1 VSNTIGDTL
10 LRGGRSDVGVGYPID
25 PKLVPEEI
33 PVVYGKFDSGLIL
46 MSPEETPPDAAVMTL
61 DMEVSR
67 AGRLIRAPGLG
78 LVEDALTH
86 NLRYSFEQASLDYTT
101 ELVTIDPPYFGWKGG
116 SAYTWVNAGIAGT
129 GIAGWTGVDIAGTLL
144 FSNGINASYSR
155 LTGAGAVVDQS
166 AQVIARTFGVAFGRT
181 FAGYYQLPGP
191 APQSIGLKWNA
202 ASGAFDDWSGLGA
215 GAELLLSDV
224 GEADKLL
231 CLLPIGLDVLG
242 IFMRQSIWVGY
253 PTGDYLRP
261 ADPRIRARLGAVNRD
276 SVKAVMG
283 GAAYLTDEGVA
294 LFDLTNVQIISSE
307 INAELLPL
315 DYTRINQYVAAYLPL
330 FQRYILCT
338 PFCTWIYEF
347 PHQGRK
353 GRWFKRSL
361 KADSVVAWTEQSGG
375 VYWDRVVGSWD
386 TMSGSWDSLAQIQSD
401 APAVLH
407 FVLGTKLARENRGA
421 FDNLGPSLT
430 PIWQTPQ
437 SEKVK
442 VTDQYST
449 MGFEIEYSSGANSS
463 IRLSGNDLNGEQS
476 PITATKNL
484 PITNGKRVKYNIDCQ
499 STGMGAQAFIEILS
513 GDPEI
518 IRVRQKLLPAGPTLV
533 AL

>member
-1 VSNTIGDTL
+1 MNTIGETL
-10 LRGGRSDVGVGYPID
+10 LYPGRPELGVGYPLPPD
-25 PKLVPEEI
+25 QVPQEI
-33 PVVYGKFDSGLIL
+33 SVVYGSFESALVL
-46 MSPEETPPDAAVMTL
+46 MSPEETPQDAAVMML

-67 AGRLIRAPGLG
+67 AGRIIRAPGLG
-78 LVEDALTH
+78 LIEDALTH
-86 NLRYSFEQASLDYTT
+86 NLRWSFEQASLDYST

-116 SAYTWVNAGIAGT
+116 GAYTWVNAGIPAT
-129 GIAGWTGVDIAGTLL
+129 GNNGWTGVDIAGTLL
-144 FSNGINASYSR
+144 VSNGTSSYSR
-155 LTGAGAVVDQS
+155 LPSVGAVVDQT
-166 AQVIARTFGVAFGRT
+166 ANIAARTFGVAFGRT
-181 FAGYYQLPGP
+181 FAGYYPSGGN
-191 APQSIGLKWNA
+191 PQSLGLRWNA
-202 ASGAFDDWSGLGA
+202 ASGVFSDWAGLGS

-224 GEADKLL
+224 GEADKIM

-294 LFDLTNVQIISSE
+294 LFDLTNVQIISSQ

-361 KADSVVAWTEQSGG
+361 RADSVIAWTEQSGG

-386 TMSGSWDSLAQIQSD
+386 AMLGSWDSLAQIQSD

-407 FVLGTKLARENRGA
+407 FILGTRLSRENRGS
-421 FDNLGPSLT
+421 FDNLGTALT

-437 SEKVK
+437 NSKVK
-442 VTDQYST
+442 VTDQFST
-449 MGFEIEYSSGANSS
+449 TGFEIEYSSGANSS
-463 IRLSGNDLNGEQS
+463 IRLSANDLNGEQS
-476 PITATKNL
+476 PITVTKNL
-484 PITNGKRVKYNIDCQ
+484 PITNGKRVKYIINTN
-499 STGMGAQAFIEILS
+499 STGMGAQAFVEIVS

-518 IRVRQKLLPAGPTLV
+518 IRVRQMLLPAGPTLV